1 MDTTGWAFTFPL
13 ARMAGSRVAAY
24 VHYPFIS
31 SNMIR
36 RVAKGQ
42 QGYNNDSGIAA
53 SWLKSIAKLVYYYV
67 FAALYGIVGSFSEVG
82 EDKEDMFRSR
92 SS

>member
-1 MDTTGWAFTFPL
+1 MPLSQLFVDTTGWAFTFPL

-42 QGYNNDSGIAA
+42 QGYNNDKGIAA
-53 SWLKSIAKLVYYYV
+53 SWLKSFAKLVYYHT
-67 FAALYGIVGSFSEVG
+67 FAVLYGIVGSFSEVSA
-82 EDKEDMFRSR
+82 DWVD
-92 SS
+92 